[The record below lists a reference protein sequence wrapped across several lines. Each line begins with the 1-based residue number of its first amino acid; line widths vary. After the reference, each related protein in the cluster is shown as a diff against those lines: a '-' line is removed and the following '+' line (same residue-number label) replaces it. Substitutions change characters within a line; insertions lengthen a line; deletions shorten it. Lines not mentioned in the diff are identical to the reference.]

1 MKRIGKTFLVLGS
14 FVLLASVAF
23 PKSTPAPAAPAV
35 SDFERIKQLAG
46 IWQGTA
52 KTGKEK
58 KQDSTVVYQI
68 TAGGNAVTETL
79 FAGTP
84 HEMVS
89 VYYDHGGKLAMTHY
103 CMLPNRPVMEVKKST
118 SKQIDLEMNT
128 AVSGIAPADHHMHAL
143 SLTWKGPDKLTQ
155 KWSSFKD
162 NKPEHATVV
171 TLSRVK

>member
-1 MKRIGKTFLVLGS
+1 MKRIGKTLLVFAVFAALTG
-14 FVLLASVAF
+14 VASS
-23 PKSTPAPAAPAV
+23 KSTTPPAVPAV

-52 KTGKEK
+52 QTGKEK
-58 KQDSTVVYQI
+58 KQDATVVYQV

-84 HEMVS
+84 HEMIS
-89 VYYDHGGKLAMTHY
+89 VYYDQGGKLTMTHY

-118 SKQIDLEMNT
+118 AKQMDFE
-128 AVSGIAPADHHMHAL
+128 ASSASGVTMSDHHMHAL
-143 SLTWKGPDKLTQ
+143 SLTWKGADKVTQ
-155 KWSSFKD
+155 KWTSLKD
-162 NKPEHATVV
+162 GKPEKATVV